1 MTIQIEPQH
10 PSYEL
15 SSASPAAKSGLATVA
30 KLANVAT
37 VLVAGARA
45 DITAAAR

>member
-15 SSASPAAKSGLATVA
+15 ASASPAAESGLATVA
-30 KLANVAT
+30 KLAIVAT
-37 VLVAGARA
+37 VLVTGASA